1 MRIRTYYGG
10 VTCDHKLAATF
21 SHTINSAI
29 AHAWLR
35 FPGLFADDCLGT
47 GTIPPAP
54 STRLRLPLHIIATGR
69 STPSPSP
76 TDLPSLKRCG
86 PGLLSPPLTR
96 LLRREQQGRYLDG
109 HVRRVRKHGGFCLC
123 ELQVQA
129 GTAVSRLLVVVWSP
143 PSLLTLQ
150 SIRDEEFTFEN
161 NVIC

>member
-1 MRIRTYYGG
+1 MSITEGGGGPEAGTLITPTSRFGG
-10 VTCDHKLAATF
+10 VTCVVHHNF
-21 SHTINSAI
+21 IV
-29 AHAWLR
+29 
-35 FPGLFADDCLGT
+35 GT
-47 GTIPPAP
+47 VWVLVLIPPAP
-54 STRLRLPLHIIATGR
+54 STRLQLPLHIIATGQ

-76 TDLPSLKRCG
+76 TYLC
-86 PGLLSPPLTR
+86 SPPSR
-96 LLRREQQGRYLDG
+96 DVGQVYFCRRQREQQGRYLDS